1 MTATRPVTPATTMFG
16 PLGHHEDG
24 GVGDVVTSYEDAPT
38 RTVSAGGVDF
48 AYRELGPQTG
58 VPVIFLTHLAAVLDN
73 WDPRVID
80 GIAAQHRVITF
91 DNRGVG
97 ASSGSTPNAIEAMAT
112 DAVAFIRALGLEQVD
127 LLGFSMGGMIAQ
139 LIAADEP
146 QLVRKVIL
154 AGTGPAGGD
163 GITNVTRLSH
173 LDTLRGL
180 LTLQDPKQ
188 FLFFTRTPNGR
199 RAGKEFLARLKE
211 RTENRDKAISLRSYG
226 AQLKA
231 IHRWGKQPP
240 ADLSVVRQPVLVAN
254 GESDRMVPTSNSV
267 DLAQRLPN
275 ADLVVY
281 PDAGHGGIFQF
292 HEQFVDKALEFLDTA
307 MTPRNQP

>member
-1 MTATRPVTPATTMFG
+1 MTATTRERTATMRI
-16 PLGHHEDG
+16 DQAAG
-24 GVGDVVTSYEDAPT
+24 GEVVVTSYRDAST

-48 AYRELGPQTG
+48 AYRELGPRAG

-73 WDPRVID
+73 WDPRVVD
-80 GIAAQHRVITF
+80 GIAARHRVITF

-97 ASSGSTPNAIEAMAT
+97 ASSGSTPGTIEAMAK
-112 DAVAFIRALGLEQVD
+112 DAVVFIRALGLEKVD
-127 LLGFSMGGMIAQ
+127 VFGFSMGGMIAQ
-139 LIAADEP
+139 VIAVDEP
-146 QLVRKVIL
+146 QLVRKLIL

-163 GITNVTRLSH
+163 GITNVTRIAH

-199 RAGKEFLARLKE
+199 RAGKAFLGRLKE
-211 RTENRDKAISLRSYG
+211 RTENRDKAISLRSYA
-226 AQLKA
+226 AQLTA
-231 IHRWGKQPP
+231 IHRWGKQQP
-240 ADLSVVRQPVLVAN
+240 ADLSVIRQPVLVAN
-254 GESDRMVPTSNSV
+254 GESDRMVPTTNSV
-267 DLAQRLPN
+267 DLARRLPD

-292 HEQFVDKALEFLDTA
+292 HEQYVEKALEFLEQWCDGA
-307 MTPRNQP
+307 